1 MVFAT
6 FVKHAKAHSA
16 GKPQFFESSYPY
28 LRNHNAL
35 VNFEAFFQ
43 RTTFG
48 NGGPHPSNTSSD
60 FFGIDNG
67 HYGLYFTIFNHEGDK
82 RKIYPVTYEDSDHS
96 AHQAYK
102 HSDERLTLEQ
112 WESFYISKAA
122 RETSAN
128 VKGLHLVSKRFL
140 PATQSSVKPSQF
152 LYPARLFSTTT
163 AQLRGRRSGEP
174 NAVAHTAASKPSP
187 PPVKERDTFADDFIA
202 TQTSLIRQNF
212 ESSDGS
218 ARNMIFPI
226 YQSIKRN
233 DLVLPSIDLYNIVLA
248 SITSRPCD
256 GSNGF
261 ITEIE
266 SRLTNLL
273 TVYQDLIALRSQ
285 VKPNDLTY
293 KLVLEGLF
301 QGCYESVKILTN
313 PTTVLH
319 STEES
324 FIKGQEFLKVA
335 TDLFMCTTQQQY
347 PDLMMTQMVSCL
359 RCLPN
364 LLSPEL
370 FDKIKSQSNIV
381 GDPHFHIALVALIPH
396 IPMSKDVA
404 YQMSQ
409 EIFANFKECHGA
421 SQLEY
426 AMYGALVETL
436 IRTKNTSYATK
447 FVDDIMNDY
456 KAAVV
461 SGEDSVATVAV
472 RKSNVSHLLSS
483 YLTALSDTNLMEAHK
498 LMEDFGSL
506 AFVPEFSV
514 GFYKHMIGRLLQA
527 FHTSSDTSFYQSA
540 WKLHDSVSIRK
551 DYYLAGRAV
560 DDTPSPLA
568 PNANELLISLSIDL
582 GDHERVFFLIK
593 QLILKNMFVKDFN
606 IFRKLVS
613 YLYNGAY
620 YELGK
625 PNLHYFEL
633 MWSLIESQAGHYSA
647 SSNSLNYYL
656 SGVAQFIKITEGNQ
670 FSCVQKLVSSNFVR
684 QAFSQ
689 FRLDADNS
697 YGIMIVSRDLMSSD
711 CLWEDSK
718 LQLMAL
724 ELQSHLIVEF
734 EDTESFYLELAP
746 DILEFKDALKTNFK
760 KSVKSYAADGRAFTG
775 VLVEA
780 CKSLDYELPLKVKEE
795 AASGPQEMRLALQL
809 NVNPY
814 SGLRTFI
821 KAFQQ
826 GYVFDYSTWKSVLNK
841 KFVTETLQLN
851 DIVKVDTFVQ
861 RLRLSSLTKEELS
874 ELLVQMVELGNE
886 RVNILY
892 TKILSKGD
900 LMCDDSLMA
909 LLRFWE
915 TNENYYLNTLI
926 TENFEPSLLFNAKD
940 RKRIIGQ
947 YFSSLSVQKRYAD
960 IIAAGY
966 YQMSDLNLEQ
976 ESDLSIAKSI
986 LNAHLELHELETF
999 DKMFRQLYR
1008 PGLGTASSTVMNGLL
1023 LKFCTYRGSY
1033 DLVLKKFASALK
1045 AVPNHLEL
1053 LHFNHFLKSLN
1064 GSSEV
1069 VAATKLNP
1077 KEMTLQLMSCLGIA
1091 EMKALYDTN
1100 KAFIEHNKDEMT
1112 HEAMEYFHKAANIMG
1127 LSKSSIILH
1136 RFQTFLAFLKLI
1148 HFTRLDTRHLVSI
1161 IEFYGV
1167 TGRQDLANII
1177 LNKIAFPTETG
1188 QYGISP
1194 LLDYYFFEV
1203 PLYASTKAEVA
1214 SIFQSLYKVFSDI
1227 KDYAN
1232 TDSIHN
1238 LCEQHNL
1245 VLKPAERVA
1254 V

>member
-1 MVFAT
+1 MVFAS

-16 GKPQFFESSYPY
+16 SKPQFFESSYPY

-48 NGGPHPSNTSSD
+48 NGGPHPSSTSSD

-82 RKIYPVTYEDSDHS
+82 RKIHPVTYEDSDHL
-96 AHQAYK
+96 AHQVHK

-112 WESFYISKAA
+112 WESFYILKAT

-140 PATQSSVKPSQF
+140 STTQSPVKPSQF
-152 LYPARLFSTTT
+152 LYPTRLFTTT
-163 AQLRGRRSGEP
+163 TTQLHGKRAGEP
-174 NAVAHTAASKPSP
+174 NAVAPTAAPKPSL
-187 PPVKERDTFADDFIA
+187 PPVTERDTFADDFVT
-202 TQTSLIRQNF
+202 TQTSLIKQKF
-212 ESSDGS
+212 ESSDAL
-218 ARNMIFPI
+218 ARNVIYPI

-233 DLVLPSIDLYNIVLA
+233 ELALPSIDLYNIVLA
-248 SITSRPCD
+248 SIISRPCD
-256 GSNGF
+256 SSSGC
-261 ITEIE
+261 IAEIE

-301 QGCYESVKILTN
+301 QGCHESVEILTKPN
-313 PTTVLH
+313 TVLH
-319 STEES
+319 TTEEAFTKS
-324 FIKGQEFLKVA
+324 QEFLKVA
-335 TDLFMCTTQQQY
+335 TDLFMCTAQQQY
-347 PDLMMTQMVSCL
+347 PSPMMTQMASCL

-364 LLSPEL
+364 LLSREL
-370 FDKIKSQSNIV
+370 FDKIKLHSKSV
-381 GDPHFHIALVALIPH
+381 DDPHFHIALVALVPH
-396 IPMSKDVA
+396 IHMSKDVA

-409 EIFANFKECHGA
+409 EIFADFKECHGA

-426 AMYGALVETL
+426 AMYGALVESL
-436 IRTKNTSYATK
+436 IRTENTSYATK

-456 KAAVV
+456 KTAVV
-461 SGEDSVATVAV
+461 SGEESVATFAV

-483 YLTALSDTNLMEAHK
+483 YLTALSDTSLMEAHT

-506 AFVPEFSV
+506 AFVPEFSI
-514 GFYKHMIGRLLQA
+514 GFYNHMIARLLQA
-527 FHTSSDTSFYQSA
+527 FHTSSDPSYYQSA

-551 DYYLAGRAV
+551 DYYLAGRVV
-560 DDTPSPLA
+560 DDTTSPLA

-606 IFRKLVS
+606 VFRKLVS
-613 YLYNGAY
+613 YLHNGVY
-620 YELGK
+620 YEPGK

-633 MWSLIESQAGHYSA
+633 MWSLIESQAGHYST
-647 SSNSLNYYL
+647 SSTSLNYYL
-656 SGVAQFIKITEGNQ
+656 SGVAQFIDSTEENVLL
-670 FSCVQKLVSSNFVR
+670 CAQKLVSSDFVR

-689 FRLDADNS
+689 FRLETDNS
-697 YGIMIVSRDLMSSD
+697 YGIMTVSRNLMSNEH
-711 CLWEDSK
+711 LWEDPK
-718 LQLMAL
+718 LHLMTL

-734 EDTESFYLELAP
+734 EDTETFYLELAP

-760 KSVKSYAADGRAFTG
+760 KSAGAYLADGKAITG
-775 VLVEA
+775 TLVEA
-780 CKSLDYELPLKVKEE
+780 CRSVDIKLPLEVEDK
-795 AASGPQEMRLALQL
+795 AAPEPRETRLALYL

-814 SGLRTFI
+814 SGLQTFI

-826 GYVFDYSTWKSVLNK
+826 GCVFDYFTWKSVLNK

-851 DIVKVDTFVQ
+851 DIVKVDLFVQ
-861 RLRLSSLTKEELS
+861 RLCMLSLTEKQLS

-892 TKILSKGD
+892 TKVLSKGD
-900 LMCDDSLMA
+900 VVCDDSLIA

-926 TENFEPSLLFNAKD
+926 TDIFESKRPFNAKD
-940 RKRIIGQ
+940 KKRVIGQ
-947 YFSSLSVQKRYAD
+947 YFSSLSVQKKYAGV
-960 IIAAGY
+960 IASNY
-966 YQMSDLNLEQ
+966 YQMSDLDLEQ
-976 ESDLSIAKSI
+976 ESDLSIAESI
-986 LNAHLELHELETF
+986 LNAHLELHELEIF
-999 DKMFRQLYR
+999 DKTFRQLYR
-1008 PGLGTASSTVMNGLL
+1008 SGLGKSSSTVMNGLL

-1033 DLVLKKFASALK
+1033 DLVLGKLAGALK

-1053 LHFNHFLKSLN
+1053 VHFNHFLKSLS
-1064 GSSEV
+1064 GSFEV
-1069 VAATKLNP
+1069 VAATGLKP
-1077 KEMTLQLMSCLGIA
+1077 KELTLHLMSCQGIA
-1091 EMKALYDTN
+1091 EMKALYDAN
-1100 KAFIEHNKDEMT
+1100 KGFIEHNKDEMT
-1112 HEAMEYFHKAANIMG
+1112 HEAMEYFRKAAKISG

-1177 LNKIAFPTETG
+1177 LNKIAYPTETG
-1188 QYGISP
+1188 EYGISP

-1203 PLYASTKAEVA
+1203 PLYASTKIEVA
-1214 SIFQSLYKVFSDI
+1214 SVFLSLYKVFSDI
-1227 KDYAN
+1227 KDSAN

-1238 LCEQHNL
+1238 LCEQHNF
-1245 VLKPAERVA
+1245 VLKPTERVA